1 MSELIDKQKALKK
14 LCGLDNLVDFEG
26 MAVTRAAI
34 NMIENI
40 PTELEIIH
48 CKDCKYS
55 HMTIDGFCKYCDLW
69 FPNEEM
75 YESGEH
81 FCAKARK
88 RSNDS

>member
-1 MSELIDKQKALKK
+1 MSELIDKQKVLEK
-14 LCGLDNLVDFEG
+14 LWELDNFVDFEG
-26 MAVTRAAI
+26 MAITRKAI
-34 NMIENI
+34 KLIENI
-40 PTELEIIH
+40 PVVEIIH

-81 FCAKARK
+81 FCAKAKRK
-88 RSNDS
+88 SNDS

>member
-1 MSELIDKQKALKK
+1 MSELIDKQKVLEK
-14 LCGLDNLVDFEG
+14 LWELDSFVDIDG
-26 MAVTRAAI
+26 MAITREAI
-34 NMIENI
+34 KLIENI
-40 PTELEIIH
+40 PVVEIIH

-81 FCAKARK
+81 FCAKAKRK
-88 RSNDS
+88 SNDS

>member
-1 MSELIDKQKALKK
+1 MSELIDKQKVLKK
-14 LCGLDNLVDFEG
+14 LCELDDFVDFEG
-26 MAVTRAAI
+26 MAITREAI
-34 NMIENI
+34 KLIENI
-40 PTELEIIH
+40 PVVEIIY

-81 FCAKARK
+81 FCAKAKRK
-88 RSNDS
+88 SNDS